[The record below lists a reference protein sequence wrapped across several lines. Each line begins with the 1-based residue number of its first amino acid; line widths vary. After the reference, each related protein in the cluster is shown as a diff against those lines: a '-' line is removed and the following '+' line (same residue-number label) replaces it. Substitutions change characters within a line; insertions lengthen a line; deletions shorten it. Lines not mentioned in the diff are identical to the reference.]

1 MDRRFQEVNHESQE
15 NKVQTLSH
23 EPLQKLPIHRIST
36 TDREHAGGVK
46 LKQALVYT
54 PKPKYQFYPRGNI
67 KDRRDLGRGWIF
79 WTPSPCL
86 NVSLSSVC
94 ASFRVGKGLFDLPVQ
109 V

>member
-1 MDRRFQEVNHESQE
+1 MKVKKTRFKHYLMSPYKNSRSIVS
-15 NKVQTLSH
+15 
-23 EPLQKLPIHRIST
+23 LQQIGNTH
-36 TDREHAGGVK
+36 GVK
-46 LKQALVYT
+46 LKQTLVYT

-86 NVSLSSVC
+86 NVSLSSIC
-94 ASFRVGKGLFDLPVQ
+94 PSFRVGKGLFDLPVQ

>member
-1 MDRRFQEVNHESQE
+1 MKTKRTRFKHYLMSPYKNSRSIVF
-15 NKVQTLSH
+15 
-23 EPLQKLPIHRIST
+23 LQQIGNAS
-36 TDREHAGGVK
+36 GVK
-46 LKQALVYT
+46 QKQALVYT

-79 WTPSPCL
+79 QTPSPCL

-94 ASFRVGKGLFDLPVQ
+94 ANFWVGKGLFDLPIQ

>member
-1 MDRRFQEVNHESQE
+1 MDRRFQEVNHESQRTRFQHYLMSPYK
-15 NKVQTLSH
+15 NSRSIVS
-23 EPLQKLPIHRIST
+23 LQQIGNT
-36 TDREHAGGVK
+36 QEVK

-79 WTPSPCL
+79 WTPLPCL

>member
-23 EPLQKLPIHRIST
+23 EPLQKTPDPSYLYNRSGT
-36 TDREHAGGVK
+36 RMGVK

-79 WTPSPCL
+79 WTPLP
-86 NVSLSSVC
+86 LSKRQFKQRLC
-94 ASFRVGKGLFDLPVQ
+94 QFQGREGSF
-109 V
+109 

>member
-1 MDRRFQEVNHESQE
+1 MDRRFQEVNHESQRTRFQHYLMSPYK
-15 NKVQTLSH
+15 NSRSII
-23 EPLQKLPIHRIST
+23 PLQQIGN
-36 TDREHAGGVK
+36 AQGVK

-94 ASFRVGKGLFDLPVQ
+94 ASFGVGKGLFDLPVQ